1 MGCGACP
8 LWANAM
14 PLARYLRRRF
24 GFGGEVMMMMIEIIV
39 VSAYAYIALFPL
51 LSSLFVGDEQSP

>member
-1 MGCGACP
+1 
-8 LWANAM
+8 
-14 PLARYLRRRF
+14 
-24 GFGGEVMMMMIEIIV
+24 MMMMIEIIV